1 MVNISDIKEKARLL
15 NLQNIANGIIDI
27 TNCENLKLMNFGQ
40 N

>member
-27 TNCENLKLMNFGQ
+27 TNYSEGNLNF
-40 N
+40 